1 MDSVHNARKQKPCLL
16 SSHLLNFIFPQDNF
30 QCQTATSMATW
41 HYMRTFMHLYTLT
54 CLKSVP
60 RSDTRKERFRRSL
73 RVPRKE
79 RQSRSCHGMG
89 KFIFF
94 YFFSFSGI
102 FLDGWFSAR
111 AKIMGLPL
119 IRVDST
125 FVLGYCSYFG
135 MHTLTLVIKLANI
148 FEKWFF
154 FKKSCCRCL

>member
-1 MDSVHNARKQKPCLL
+1 MRVVSKLPTPHNTLIWAFWVAKP
-16 SSHLLNFIFPQDNF
+16 IFV
-30 QCQTATSMATW
+30 
-41 HYMRTFMHLYTLT
+41 RTLVGPTLT

-135 MHTLTLVIKLANI
+135 MHTLTLVIKFANI

>member
-1 MDSVHNARKQKPCLL
+1 MLL
-16 SSHLLNFIFPQDNF
+16 HRRAIDNF
-30 QCQTATSMATW
+30 TSNCLHFGVQLSAW
-41 HYMRTFMHLYTLT
+41 WLHNSENENVNKVVVVYLNLAFCTLT

-135 MHTLTLVIKLANI
+135 MHTLTLVIKFANI